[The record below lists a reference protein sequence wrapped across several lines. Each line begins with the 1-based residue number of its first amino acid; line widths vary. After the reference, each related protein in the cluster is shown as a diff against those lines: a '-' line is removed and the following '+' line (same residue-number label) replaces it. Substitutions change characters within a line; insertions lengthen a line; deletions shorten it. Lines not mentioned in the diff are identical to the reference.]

1 MEFQFRYIRFRTP
14 LGVSWWVC
22 GAHLRLDTSWVTRL
36 LSQWMLHCMVASQW
50 QHRASTVSCTHPLRR
65 ARGWIRH
72 FTSRPYRFWSLRM
85 ADWGLG
91 FVSCCKVVIYPSFY
105 SMWAL
110 LSLLSMC
117 TLRYKQGKYSI
128 KNVLKNLL
136 EKLTL
141 KFFSNLLS
149 FGNLEMSGPLIRNIA
164 SDP

>member
-1 MEFQFRYIRFRTP
+1 
-14 LGVSWWVC
+14 
-22 GAHLRLDTSWVTRL
+22 
-36 LSQWMLHCMVASQW
+36 
-50 QHRASTVSCTHPLRR
+50 
-65 ARGWIRH
+65 
-72 FTSRPYRFWSLRM
+72 
-85 ADWGLG
+85 
-91 FVSCCKVVIYPSFY
+91 
-105 SMWAL
+105 
-110 LSLLSMC
+110 MC